1 MAFDGFVTRC
11 IADELNYNLAGG
23 KIDKVYQPDKR
34 DLIIFVHTKHGGY
47 KLFLSAETNRPGIY
61 ITTQEYEYPLTPP
74 SFCMLARKHLIGGR
88 IVNIEQKGWQRIIEI
103 TLETRDEL
111 GFSVNKKLII
121 EIMGK
126 HSNITLV
133 DLNSGKIIDAIKRI
147 SFDVN
152 RARQILPG
160 VTYQYPPPQEKLS
173 PEEVIEVISVVTKN
187 STCSA
192 DATADNK
199 ELLNGDANAI
209 LSKIDGISPLLSR
222 ELAESHSPCQ
232 KLASWLD
239 SIKNCDLDC
248 KIYLNSENTPL
259 DFHTL
264 KIDEYVGLDFIKKE
278 SVSETIESFYLSR
291 DVSNRIRQTSSV
303 LIKHTGTLLK
313 KLYLKKQRLCED
325 ILKAQNSEKYR
336 LYGELLTANLHSI
349 KNGADSV
356 SVLNYYDN
364 QMIDIPL
371 DKRYSPS
378 KNAQRYFK
386 KYNKAKTAIIE
397 KNVQL
402 KQTESDIAYLE
413 SVVSFLDSAETL
425 SDIANIRQELI
436 ESGFLRQR
444 KKDIK
449 KTKQKVTFAPFEYK
463 LSDGHIVMAGKNNKE
478 NDALTLK
485 KASKNDIWFH
495 TKDIPGSHTILF
507 TNGTKLSGID
517 ENAIYEAAS
526 VAAYHS
532 KARSS
537 ENVPVDYT
545 LVKHVKKPSGAKP
558 GMVIFT
564 DNKTV
569 YVNPKVPKSSQ

>member
-11 IADELNYNLAGG
+11 IANELNHNLSGG

-34 DLIIFVHTKHGGY
+34 DLVIFVHTKNGGY

-88 IVNIEQKGWQRIIEI
+88 IVNIEQRDWQRIIEI
-103 TLETRDEL
+103 TLETRDDL
-111 GFSVNKKLII
+111 GFNANKKLII

-160 VTYQYPPPQEKLS
+160 VTYQYPPLQKKIS
-173 PEEVIEVISVVTKN
+173 PEDAITEATNLSHA
-187 STCSA
+187 STVA
-192 DATADNK
+192 DTGKIFSN
-199 ELLNGDANAI
+199 DANAI
-209 LSKIDGISPLLSR
+209 LNKIDGISPLLSR
-222 ELAESHSPCQ
+222 ELAETISPCG
-232 KLASWLD
+232 KLATWLAAIED
-239 SIKNCDLDC
+239 CDLDC
-248 KIYLNSENTPL
+248 KIYLNSEKAPL

-264 KIDEYVGLDFIKKE
+264 KIDEYANLDFIKKE

-291 DVSNRIRQTSSV
+291 DVSNRIKQTSSV
-303 LIKHTGTLLK
+303 LIKHLGALLK

-325 ILKAQNSEKYR
+325 ILKAQNSDKYR
-336 LYGELLTANLHSI
+336 LYGELLTANLHSA
-349 KNGADSV
+349 KNGEDCAHI
-356 SVLNYYDN
+356 LNYYNN
-364 QMIDIPL
+364 QMVDIPL

-386 KYNKAKTAIIE
+386 KYNKAKVAIIE
-397 KNVQL
+397 KNIQL
-402 KQTESDIAYLE
+402 EQTQNDIAYLE
-413 SVVSFLDSAETL
+413 SVVNFLDSAETL

-436 ESGFLRQR
+436 ENGFLRQR

-449 KTKQKVTFAPFEYK
+449 KTKQKATFAPFEYQ
-463 LSDGHIVMAGKNNKE
+463 LSDGYVVMAGKNNKE

-495 TKDIPGSHTILF
+495 TKDIPGSHVLLF
-507 TNGTKLSGID
+507 TNGTKLNDID
-517 ENAIYEAAS
+517 ENIIYEAAS
-526 VAAYHS
+526 IAAYHS

-537 ENVPVDYT
+537 ENIPVDYT
-545 LVKHVKKPSGAKP
+545 LVKHVKKPNGAKP

>member
-11 IADELNYNLAGG
+11 IANELNHNLSGG

-34 DLIIFVHTKHGGY
+34 DLVIFVHTKNGGY

-88 IVNIEQKGWQRIIEI
+88 IVNIKQRDWQRIIEI
-103 TLETRDEL
+103 TLETRDDL
-111 GFSVNKKLII
+111 GFNANKKLII

-160 VTYQYPPPQEKLS
+160 VTYQYPPLQKKIS
-173 PEEVIEVISVVTKN
+173 PEDAITEATNLSYA
-187 STCSA
+187 STVA
-192 DATADNK
+192 DTGKIFSN
-199 ELLNGDANAI
+199 DANAI
-209 LSKIDGISPLLSR
+209 LNKIDGISPLLSR
-222 ELAESHSPCQ
+222 ELAETISPCG
-232 KLASWLD
+232 KLATWLAAIED
-239 SIKNCDLDC
+239 CDLDC
-248 KIYLNSENTPL
+248 KIYLNSEKAPL

-264 KIDEYVGLDFIKKE
+264 KIDEYADLDFIKKE

-291 DVSNRIRQTSSV
+291 DVSNRIKQTSSV
-303 LIKHTGTLLK
+303 LIKHLGTLLK
-313 KLYLKKQRLCED
+313 KSYLKKQRLCED
-325 ILKAQNSEKYR
+325 ILKAQNSDKYR
-336 LYGELLTANLHSI
+336 LYGELLTANLHSA
-349 KNGADSV
+349 KNGEDCAHI
-356 SVLNYYDN
+356 LNYYNN
-364 QMIDIPL
+364 QMVDIPL

-378 KNAQRYFK
+378 KNAQLYFK
-386 KYNKAKTAIIE
+386 KYNKAKVAIIE
-397 KNVQL
+397 KNIQL
-402 KQTESDIAYLE
+402 EQTQNDIAYLE
-413 SVVSFLDSAETL
+413 SVVNFLDSAETL

-436 ESGFLRQR
+436 ENGFLRQR

-449 KTKQKVTFAPFEYK
+449 KTKQKATFAPFEYQ
-463 LSDGHIVMAGKNNKE
+463 LSDGYVVMAGKNNKE

-495 TKDIPGSHTILF
+495 TKDIPGSHVLLF
-507 TNGTKLSGID
+507 TNGTKLNDID
-517 ENAIYEAAS
+517 ENIIYEAAS
-526 VAAYHS
+526 IAAYHS

-537 ENVPVDYT
+537 ENIPVDYT
-545 LVKHVKKPSGAKP
+545 LVKHVKKPNGAKP

>member
-11 IADELNYNLAGG
+11 IANELNHNLSGG

-34 DLIIFVHTKHGGY
+34 DLVIFVHTKNGGY
-47 KLFLSAETNRPGIY
+47 KLFLSAETNRSGIY

-88 IVNIEQKGWQRIIEI
+88 IVNIEQRDWQRIIEI
-103 TLETRDEL
+103 TLETRDDL
-111 GFSVNKKLII
+111 GFNANKKLII

-160 VTYQYPPPQEKLS
+160 VTYQYPPLQKKIS
-173 PEEVIEVISVVTKN
+173 PEDAITEATNLSHA
-187 STCSA
+187 STVA
-192 DATADNK
+192 DTGKIFSN
-199 ELLNGDANAI
+199 DANAI
-209 LSKIDGISPLLSR
+209 LNKIDGISPLLSR
-222 ELAESHSPCQ
+222 ELAETISPCG
-232 KLASWLD
+232 KLATWLAAIED
-239 SIKNCDLDC
+239 CNLDC
-248 KIYLNSENTPL
+248 KIYLNSEKAPL

-264 KIDEYVGLDFIKKE
+264 KIDEYADLDFIKKE

-291 DVSNRIRQTSSV
+291 DVSNRIKQTSSV
-303 LIKHTGTLLK
+303 LIKHLGTLLK
-313 KLYLKKQRLCED
+313 KSYLKKQRLCED
-325 ILKAQNSEKYR
+325 ILKAQNSDKYR
-336 LYGELLTANLHSI
+336 LYGELLTANLHSA
-349 KNGADSV
+349 KNGEDCAHI
-356 SVLNYYDN
+356 LNYYNN
-364 QMIDIPL
+364 QMVDIPL

-386 KYNKAKTAIIE
+386 KYNKAKVAIIE
-397 KNVQL
+397 KNIQL
-402 KQTESDIAYLE
+402 EQTQNDIAYLE
-413 SVVSFLDSAETL
+413 SVVNFLDSAETL

-436 ESGFLRQR
+436 ENGFLRQR

-449 KTKQKVTFAPFEYK
+449 KTKQKATFAPFEYQ
-463 LSDGHIVMAGKNNKE
+463 LSDGYVVMAGKNNKE

-495 TKDIPGSHTILF
+495 TKDIPGSHVLLF
-507 TNGTKLSGID
+507 TNGTKLNDID
-517 ENAIYEAAS
+517 ENIIYEAAS
-526 VAAYHS
+526 IAAYHS

-537 ENVPVDYT
+537 ENIPVDYT
-545 LVKHVKKPSGAKP
+545 LVKHVKKPNGAKP

>member
-11 IADELNYNLAGG
+11 IANELNHNLSGG

-34 DLIIFVHTKHGGY
+34 DLVIFVHTKNGGY

-88 IVNIEQKGWQRIIEI
+88 IVNIEQRDWQRIIEI
-103 TLETRDEL
+103 TLETRDDL
-111 GFSVNKKLII
+111 GFNANKKLII

-160 VTYQYPPPQEKLS
+160 VTYQYPPLQKKIS
-173 PEEVIEVISVVTKN
+173 PEDAITEATNLSYA
-187 STCSA
+187 STVA
-192 DATADNK
+192 DTGKIFSN
-199 ELLNGDANAI
+199 DANAI
-209 LSKIDGISPLLSR
+209 LNRIDGISPLLSR
-222 ELAESHSPCQ
+222 ELAETISPCG
-232 KLASWLD
+232 KLATWLAAIED
-239 SIKNCDLDC
+239 CDLDC
-248 KIYLNSENTPL
+248 KIYLNNEKAPL

-264 KIDEYVGLDFIKKE
+264 KIDEYADLDFIKKE

-291 DVSNRIRQTSSV
+291 DVSNRIKQTSSV
-303 LIKHTGTLLK
+303 LIKHLGTLLK
-313 KLYLKKQRLCED
+313 KSYLKKQRLCED
-325 ILKAQNSEKYR
+325 ILKAQNSDKYR
-336 LYGELLTANLHSI
+336 LYGELLTANLHSA
-349 KNGADSV
+349 KNGEDCAHI
-356 SVLNYYDN
+356 LNYYNN
-364 QMIDIPL
+364 QMVDIPL

-386 KYNKAKTAIIE
+386 KYNKAKVAIIE
-397 KNVQL
+397 KNIQL
-402 KQTESDIAYLE
+402 EQTQNDIAYLE
-413 SVVSFLDSAETL
+413 SVVNFLDSAETL

-436 ESGFLRQR
+436 ENGFLRQR

-449 KTKQKVTFAPFEYK
+449 KTKQKATFAPFEYQ
-463 LSDGHIVMAGKNNKE
+463 LSDGYVVMAGKNNKE

-495 TKDIPGSHTILF
+495 TKDIPGSHVLLF
-507 TNGTKLSGID
+507 TNGTKLNDID
-517 ENAIYEAAS
+517 ENIIYEAAS
-526 VAAYHS
+526 IAAYHS

-537 ENVPVDYT
+537 ENIPVDYT
-545 LVKHVKKPSGAKP
+545 LVKHVKKPNGAKP

>member
-11 IADELNYNLAGG
+11 IANELNHNLSGG

-34 DLIIFVHTKHGGY
+34 DLVIFVHTKNGGY

-88 IVNIEQKGWQRIIEI
+88 IVNIEQRDWQRIIEI
-103 TLETRDEL
+103 TLETRDDL
-111 GFSVNKKLII
+111 GFNANKKLII

-160 VTYQYPPPQEKLS
+160 VTYQYPPLQKKIS
-173 PEEVIEVISVVTKN
+173 PEDAITEATNLSHA
-187 STCSA
+187 STVA
-192 DATADNK
+192 DTGKIFSN
-199 ELLNGDANAI
+199 DANAI
-209 LSKIDGISPLLSR
+209 LNRIDGISPLLSR
-222 ELAESHSPCQ
+222 ELAEAISPCG
-232 KLASWLD
+232 KLATWLAAIED
-239 SIKNCDLDC
+239 CNLDC
-248 KIYLNSENTPL
+248 KIYLNSEKAPL

-264 KIDEYVGLDFIKKE
+264 KIDEYADLDFIKKE

-291 DVSNRIRQTSSV
+291 DVSNRIKQTSSV
-303 LIKHTGTLLK
+303 LIKHLGTLLK
-313 KLYLKKQRLCED
+313 KSYLKKQRLCED
-325 ILKAQNSEKYR
+325 ILKAQNSDKYR
-336 LYGELLTANLHSI
+336 LYGELLTANLHSS
-349 KNGADSV
+349 KNGEDCAHI
-356 SVLNYYDN
+356 LNYYNN
-364 QMIDIPL
+364 QMVDIPL

-378 KNAQRYFK
+378 KNAQLYFK
-386 KYNKAKTAIIE
+386 KYNKAKVAIIE
-397 KNVQL
+397 KNIQL
-402 KQTESDIAYLE
+402 EQTQNDIAYLE
-413 SVVSFLDSAETL
+413 SVVNFLDSAETL

-436 ESGFLRQR
+436 ENGFLRQR

-449 KTKQKVTFAPFEYK
+449 KTKQKATFAPFEYQ
-463 LSDGHIVMAGKNNKE
+463 LSDGYVVMAGKNNKE

-495 TKDIPGSHTILF
+495 TKDIPGSHVLLF
-507 TNGTKLSGID
+507 TNGTKLNDID
-517 ENAIYEAAS
+517 ENIIYEAAS
-526 VAAYHS
+526 IAAYHS

-537 ENVPVDYT
+537 ENIPVDYT
-545 LVKHVKKPSGAKP
+545 LVKHVKKPNGAKP